1 MDITPF
7 EQHRVTTMT
16 LVVSLNSTVNT
27 EAAFLLLPITRVNI
41 EQTRK
46 STKCKLPHCEIP
58 GSILSMR
65 YRENIRGVIRNKS
78 GAFKNSVT
86 IDISTARK
94 NINLK
99 LSPTTIQMCGASSR
113 EDGVEAVN
121 HIINHAKHIQQ
132 VINKMQDNLEHTN
145 EIVEWIKGITYGYLI
160 ERPVYDERKIGNIK
174 IRVYKP
180 VMERSIIRP
189 MAFIPEHFDMNIT
202 RFLLSLVDDF
212 IYHDDLCQ
220 KLDLA
225 VRIKD
230 VVDEDLEIKQVDEAM
245 VNYNYSLGYEVDRI
259 RLSELI
265 NGKDDFISHF
275 DNALDT
281 SVTIELPYDPPAG
294 MAIKRRKNKIPHLSF
309 LVYKSGSITQSGP
322 GGEIMR
328 DAYYKFMKNI
338 NELRP
343 YIEIHN

>member
-1 MDITPF
+1 MDIVPF
-7 EQHRVTTMT
+7 EQLRVTTMT
-16 LVVSLNSTVNT
+16 LVIALNSQANT
-27 EAAFLLLPITRVNI
+27 EAAFLLLPITRINI
-41 EQTRK
+41 TQSRE
-46 STKCKLPHCEIP
+46 STKCKLPHCQVP

-78 GAFKNSVT
+78 KAFKNSVT
-86 IDISTARK
+86 IDISTTRK

-113 EDGVEAVN
+113 EDGVEAVA
-121 HIINHAKHIQQ
+121 HVINHLKYIQQ
-132 VINKMQDNLEHTN
+132 VIDKMQDNIEHTN
-145 EIVEWIKGITYGYLI
+145 EIIKWIKDITHGDSV
-160 ERPVYDERKIGNIK
+160 ERPMDEARKVGNINMI
-174 IRVYKP
+174 IRKN
-180 VMERSIIRP
+180 VMERAIVRP
-189 MAFIPEHFDMNIT
+189 MVSIPDHFDVDIT

-212 IYHDDLCQ
+212 IYHGDMCQ

-230 VVDEDLEIKQVDEAM
+230 VIDDNLEIKHVDEAM

-259 RLSELI
+259 CLSELI
-265 NGKDDFISHF
+265 NGNDDFVSHF

-281 SVTIELPYDPPAG
+281 SVTIELPYTPPAN
-294 MAIKRRKNKIPHLSF
+294 MAIKRRKNKIPHVTF

-328 DAYYKFMKNI
+328 DAYYKFMRLI
-338 NELRP
+338 NKLQPHIR
-343 YIEIHN
+343 IGC